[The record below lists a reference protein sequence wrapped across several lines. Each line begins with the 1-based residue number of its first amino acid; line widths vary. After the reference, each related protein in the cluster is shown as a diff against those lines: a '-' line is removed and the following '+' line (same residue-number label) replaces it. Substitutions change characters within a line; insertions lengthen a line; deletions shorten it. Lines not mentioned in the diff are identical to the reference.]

1 MWVCKFTHPHHL
13 ISLPEHCKELSRSC
27 QPCKDKIFFV
37 GSYDREAWLR
47 TTEKGAVCS
56 SLPFDLTKP
65 MSSLHNRTCSLS
77 DECAGNCEYDRMHIK
92 LNYCGVEVLYP
103 VCSACRY
110 AHLLPWTFLHKWGDD
125 RWLLSSLP
133 WLRSRP
139 NLPKPTVFHCL
150 AGKHRGISGCLCDT
164 SAWGEWYRPIRSER

>member
-1 MWVCKFTHPHHL
+1 MACRIRTSYSGYCSGTIRCDIRSGTSFVFGQWGNCLFVRLDNKCGCVNLHTHIISFHYPNTVKSFPALVNHVKTKF
-13 ISLPEHCKELSRSC
+13 
-27 QPCKDKIFFV
+27 FFV

-125 RWLLSSLP
+125 R
-133 WLRSRP
+133 
-139 NLPKPTVFHCL
+139 
-150 AGKHRGISGCLCDT
+150 
-164 SAWGEWYRPIRSER
+164 